1 MHISPILTIFAASFI
16 PNLTKTMKKILV
28 PLLLFTLPFIACA
41 YEAIDGYYFD
51 KYFVFID
58 VHEDNSY
65 SIKES
70 FNTVFTTPKHGIYR
84 SIPNNIWIKRDTTE
98 AQDRSGAVMRTY
110 HPLITDVWVN
120 QEFAVFETDSLV
132 DIRIGSANRLV
143 TDTVNYILT
152 YEHSLY
158 DDRIPQAD
166 LFFHSVMGPGNPCTT
181 ERFYFR
187 INFDK
192 PIPQSSLDQMAIYR
206 GKVGNSENIARQT
219 LFECTTDSITGVI
232 DQLQPYEAV
241 SVYIPLPEGY
251 FAAPADPDIDKAWFW
266 TGIAALLLL
275 YVLCK
280 ELFRK
285 TDVTPVVT
293 FYPPKKTTSA
303 EIGTI
308 FDCSADD
315 QDLISLIPHFAN
327 QGYISIRKNNQG
339 HLILHQEQPI
349 DSDAKK
355 YEKTLYDG
363 LFAEG
368 SDFDVTQKTTTQFGR
383 AWLKAKEQLQG
394 DTKQYEDEW
403 SFGIMG
409 ILILALI
416 IMGMAIGYADA
427 TSGGTGTGST
437 ITMLYLVEAVVMFL
451 LCGEHRTSG
460 CLLTAI
466 FTFLALGV
474 FLSPAYLLP
483 ADLLLPRLAVN
494 ALLLLG
500 FAASLFTYRLSYM
513 TDARRKRMGE
523 ILGLREFIKTADAD
537 RLKMLLTEDG
547 RYFYK
552 VLPYA
557 IAFGMA
563 DRWARQFARLAVV
576 PSDSIQVDT
585 STLIS
590 VSSLC
595 HNSNF
600 RHGIVAETKRREAA
614 AAAASRHSSSYSS
627 SGSSYSSSSSYSSG
641 GGGYSGGGSGG
652 GGSRSW

>member
-1 MHISPILTIFAASFI
+1 
-16 PNLTKTMKKILV
+16 MKKYLAL
-28 PLLLFTLPFIACA
+28 LLLFSLPLIARA
-41 YEAIDGYYFD
+41 YEALDDYYFD
-51 KYFVFID
+51 TYFVFMD

-65 SIKES
+65 TIKEN
-70 FNTVFTTPKHGIYR
+70 FNTVFLTPKHGLYR

-110 HPLITDVWVN
+110 HPLITDIWVN
-120 QEFAVFETDSLV
+120 KEFAVFNTDSLV
-132 DIRIGSANRLV
+132 DIRIGSANYLV
-143 TDTVNYILT
+143 SDTVSYIIT

-232 DQLQPYEAV
+232 DHLEPYEAV

-275 YVLCK
+275 FVLYK

-285 TDVTPVVT
+285 ADVTPVVT
-293 FYPPKKTTSA
+293 FYPPRQVTSA

-327 QGYISIRKNNQG
+327 QGYISIKKNKEN
-339 HLILHQEQPI
+339 HLILHLEHPI
-349 DSDAKK
+349 DPDAKK
-355 YEKTLYDG
+355 YEKTLFDG

-368 SDFDVTQKTTTQFGR
+368 NDFDTSRKTTARFGK
-383 AWLKAKEQLQG
+383 AWLKAKQELQS
-394 DTKQYEDEW
+394 DNKRYEDEW

-416 IMGMAIGYADA
+416 LMGMAIGYADA
-427 TSGGTGTGST
+427 SSGSAGTGST

-451 LCGEHRTSG
+451 FCGEQRTSG

-466 FTFLALGV
+466 GTFLALGV
-474 FLSPAYLLP
+474 FLSPAYMLSD
-483 ADLLLPRLAVN
+483 DLLVPRSVVY
-494 ALLLLG
+494 ALLILG
-500 FAASLFTYRLSYM
+500 FAASLFTYRLCYM
-513 TDARRKRMGE
+513 TEARRKRMGE
-523 ILGLREFIKTADAD
+523 ILGLRDFIKTADAD

-547 RYFYK
+547 HYFYR

-563 DRWARQFARLAVV
+563 DRWARQFSNLTVI
-576 PSDSIQVDT
+576 PSDTIHVDT
-585 STLIS
+585 ATLVNMS
-590 VSSLC
+590 HLS
-595 HNSNF
+595 NNGNF
-600 RHGIVAETKRREAA
+600 RHGIMEEKKRQEAA
-614 AAAASRHSSSYSS
+614 AAAASRHSSSSSS